1 VTDAVTVVTLL
12 AAAVLAWRFIT
23 LRRCVYKQSVQIDEL
38 NDSLQGL
45 LAAAQALPDGVV
57 SLDENLCIT
66 ACNRA
71 AASHLAVSMDACQG
85 RDVVTLLAAPAF
97 TDYAHARDWREPV
110 LVRVSP
116 ESDTHTNAESRLL
129 MLRLVPYGR
138 SRRLL
143 ISRDVTQLD
152 KLETTRRDF
161 VANVSHEL
169 RTPLTVLAGFLE
181 TLRDLPQDA
190 VSNEQRDQYM
200 TMMYEQAQ
208 RMQAIV
214 ADLLTLSTLESSP
227 GSAPAPVNM
236 LALIDTARTQ
246 AETLS
251 DARHE
256 FVWNIDAQLDVLGSD
271 AELASAIANLLGN
284 AVHYTPAGGRI
295 TVCWQCEPDG
305 SACYSVSDTGIGI
318 AAQHL
323 PRLTERFYR
332 VDRSRSRAAG
342 GTGLGLAITKH
353 VAMRHEAELDI
364 TSQPGQGS
372 TFTLR
377 FPAARVLGVIAQ
389 NRPVQNARL

>member
-1 VTDAVTVVTLL
+1 MTAPVIAMTLL
-12 AAAVLAWRFIT
+12 AAMALAWWCIT
-23 LRRCVYKQSVQIDEL
+23 LRHRLYKQSVQIDEL
-38 NDSLQGL
+38 NDALQGL

-57 SLDENLCIT
+57 SLDESLRIT

-71 AASHLAVSMDACQG
+71 AASHLGVSLDACQG
-85 RDVVTLLAAPAF
+85 RDLVALVAAPAF
-97 TDYAHARDWREPV
+97 ADYVSRRDWREPV
-110 LVRVSP
+110 LVRVNP
-116 ESDTHTNAESRLL
+116 ESDTHGSAEPRLL
-129 MLRLVPYGR
+129 MLRLIVYGR

-143 ISRDVTQLD
+143 ITRDVTQLD

-190 VSNEQRDQYM
+190 VSTEQRDQFM
-200 TMMYEQAQ
+200 TMMFEQAQ

-227 GSAPAPVNM
+227 GSAPAPVHM
-236 LALIDTARTQ
+236 PALIDTARTQ

-251 DARHE
+251 DARHT
-256 FVWNIDAQLDVLGSD
+256 FVWEIDAQLNVLGTES
-271 AELASAIANLLGN
+271 ELASAIANLLTN

-295 TVCWQCEPDG
+295 TVRWQRDRAG
-305 SACYSVSDTGIGI
+305 ANNGGASYSVSDTGIGI

-342 GTGLGLAITKH
+342 GTGLGLAISKH
-353 VAMRHEAELDI
+353 VAMRHDAELSI
-364 TSQPGQGS
+364 ASQPGQGS
-372 TFTLR
+372 TFTLK
-377 FPAARVLGVIAQ
+377 FPAARVV
-389 NRPVQNARL
+389 